1 MTNIN
6 DKPRKCQAKGGVEN
20 CTDPNCPE
28 KRGSTSRVEL
38 PSQYKQ
44 LGSLTK
50 PTVPFGAW
58 SEKDT
63 VLLKTVHGS
72 KLYGLNHADSDDDY
86 YVVTP
91 TVRTKRALNAKH
103 KIDGDLDVVTVDFA
117 SFVSM
122 AENGVPQAL
131 ETMFSKKT
139 QSPFFEEYRTSWFA
153 SDPRVIDR
161 YIRTIKSFSL
171 DDGPKQEKYQR
182 HAIRLSLN
190 LEQLVY
196 TGRFDPTLNT
206 SDVRMV
212 KRLGQLP
219 KDKFMS
225 ELNAVNPFDLD
236 WTYPD
241 YVPKTP
247 ALSQI
252 PKEKK

>member
-1 MTNIN
+1 MTN
-6 DKPRKCQAKGGVEN
+6 DKPRKCQANGGVSQ
-20 CTDPNCPE
+20 CKDPNCPE
-28 KRGSTSRVEL
+28 KRGAVLSVEP
-38 PSQYKQ
+38 PSQFKQ
-44 LGSLTK
+44 LSSLAK
-50 PTVPFGAW
+50 PVVPFGAW
-58 SEKDT
+58 SDKDT
-63 VLLKTVHGS
+63 VLLKTIHGS
-72 KLYGLNHADSDDDY
+72 RLYGLNHADSDDDY

-91 TVRTKRALNAKH
+91 TVRTKKTLNAKH
-103 KIDGDLDVVTVDFA
+103 KIDGDLDIVTVDFA
-117 SFVSM
+117 SFVTM
-122 AENGVPQAL
+122 AENGVPQSL

-139 QSPFFEEYRTSWFA
+139 ESPFFEEYRTSWFA

-171 DDGPKQEKYQR
+171 DDTSKQEKYQR

-212 KRLGQLP
+212 KRLGQMP
-219 KDKFMS
+219 KAEFMK

-241 YVPKTP
+241 YVAKTP
-247 ALSQI
+247 VMSQI
-252 PKEKK
+252 PKTK

>member
-1 MTNIN
+1 MKNN
-6 DKPRKCQAKGGVEN
+6 KPRKCQAKGGVAN
-20 CTDPNCPE
+20 CQDPNCPE
-28 KRGSTSRVEL
+28 KSNAVLAVEP
-38 PSQYKQ
+38 PSQFKQ
-44 LGSLTK
+44 LSSLAK
-50 PTVPFGAW
+50 PSVPFGAW

-63 VLLKTVHGS
+63 VLLKTIHGS

-117 SFVSM
+117 SFTQM

-139 QSPFFEEYRTSWFA
+139 VSPFFEEYRNSWFA

-182 HAIRLSLN
+182 HALRLSLN

-196 TGRFDPTLNT
+196 TGRFDPTLNRV
-206 SDVRMV
+206 DVRTV
-212 KRLGQLP
+212 KRLAQ
-219 KDKFMS
+219 KSKEEFMK
-225 ELNAVNPFDLD
+225 ELNAMNPFDLD

-252 PKEKK
+252 PKGK